1 MPYKFLEG
9 LTVADVAFEATG
21 KTLKELFES
30 AANATTETMVKSIS
44 SVQQK
49 IKKKFEVEAENVEM
63 LLYKFLQE
71 IIFYKDAEMLLFSK
85 YELDFVPKNK
95 VCKLVVTAFG
105 EKVGMAKHEQI
116 VDVKAVTFHHYKV
129 EETKDGWRAQV
140 ILDI

>member
-21 KTLKELFES
+21 KTLKELFQS
-30 AANATTETMVKSIS
+30 AADATTETMVRDLS
-44 SVQQK
+44 SVKQTV
-49 IKKKFEVEAENVEM
+49 KKKFEVEAENVEM

-85 YELDFVPKNK
+85 YELDFIPQKK
-95 VCKLVVTAFG
+95 RWKLIALVHG
-105 EKVGMAKHEQI
+105 EKLDMNKHELI
-116 VDVKAVTFHHYKV
+116 VDVKAVTLHKYSV
-129 EETKDGWRAQV
+129 EEGSNGWRAQV